1 LDSWLD
7 WDGRHDLVVPD
18 YSNFVC
24 YKTDK
29 LKDVFVLST
38 EGFSAKNYSK
48 YTLHFVKDQTQI
60 LQHKYSLLVKQYSL
74 TESAYNYWE
83 NLRKNNQET
92 VDLFGKQPAN
102 VKGTIYNMN
111 DTTDT
116 ALGYFG
122 VSSVQTKRIIVLP
135 IEGLKFDQVYRCRA
149 LVIEVIFPEDRPFYF
164 ARDQDPNGVWFVG
177 EARPECIFCTM
188 LGGTTEKPPYW
199 DK

>member
-1 LDSWLD
+1 
-7 WDGRHDLVVPD
+7 
-18 YSNFVC
+18 
-24 YKTDK
+24 
-29 LKDVFVLST
+29 
-38 EGFSAKNYSK
+38 
-48 YTLHFVKDQTQI
+48 
-60 LQHKYSLLVKQYSL
+60 
-74 TESAYNYWE
+74 
-83 NLRKNNQET
+83 
-92 VDLFGKQPAN
+92 
-102 VKGTIYNMN
+102 MN